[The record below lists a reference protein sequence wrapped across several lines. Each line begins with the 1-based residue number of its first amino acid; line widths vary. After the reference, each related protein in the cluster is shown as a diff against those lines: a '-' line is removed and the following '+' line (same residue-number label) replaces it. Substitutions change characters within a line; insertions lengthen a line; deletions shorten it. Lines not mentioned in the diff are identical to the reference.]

1 MDSGQIS
8 TLLNNVG
15 LVTAGG
21 GFNWP
26 NLIGGTLFG
35 IIGFAAFLYGKKE
48 KAFKPLAIGIVL
60 MVYPYFVP
68 NTVLIYIIGTA
79 LTTAL
84 YFWRD

>member
-15 LVTAGG
+15 LVTASG

-26 NLIGGTLFG
+26 NLIGGMLFG
-35 IIGFAAFLYGKKE
+35 IIGFAVFLYGKKE

-79 LTTAL
+79 LTAAL